1 MTRNVAGG
9 AVGLHFFDAK
19 LLSGDALQPSR
30 RERVRHQS
38 PNAIAVERNDE
49 KHVELAEKVVNRAD
63 GGHDHAASVAVRQVQ
78 HRYSEIQVLVV
89 SPGNDFIFAEQEDR
103 PDANLLPDDV
113 SILDLGVEDF
123 RRGRCIQAG
132 KRGCLVPDDEEQ
144 FHPQRV
150 MREDGQEHIGDAEIL
165 AVQRH
170 PEGIT
175 EIRAFDQ
182 LAAQHADG
190 RHIAFNDFHT
200 KLAKQ
205 LVANFLFFRAR
216 PQAEASGYQR

>member
-1 MTRNVAGG
+1 
-9 AVGLHFFDAK
+9 
-19 LLSGDALQPSR
+19 
-30 RERVRHQS
+30 
-38 PNAIAVERNDE
+38 
-49 KHVELAEKVVNRAD
+49 VNRAD
-63 GGHDHAASVAVRQVQ
+63 GGHDHAISVAVRQVQ
-78 HRYSEIQVLVV
+78 HRYSKIQVLVV
-89 SPGNDFIFAEQEDR
+89 SPGNDFFFAEQEDW

-123 RRGRCIQAG
+123 RRGRCIQTS
-132 KRGCLVPDDEEQ
+132 KSGCLVPDDEEQ
-144 FHPQRV
+144 LPTRV

-170 PEGIT
+170 PERIT

-182 LAAQHADG
+182 LAAQHAAG

-205 LVANFLFFRAR
+205 LVADFRFFRTR
-216 PQAEASGYQR
+216 PQAEASGYQRAV